1 MICSLLTSRSSRRAV
16 RLATGVA
23 WRYVQSLHTLGRQ
36 SFCDGRGA
44 EGHQTRGLGESTTGV
59 ERGAEG
65 VTSELVLLGS
75 PEVTGLL
82 ELARGSRVPTVKG
95 LAQGVVH
102 GLLDG
107 EALASVV
114 ARPTAQ
120 RTLLRRRRGIRCA
133 EIR

>member
-1 MICSLLTSRSSRRAV
+1 MSLTTA
-16 RLATGVA
+16 AA
-23 WRYVQSLHTLGRQ
+23 KRYVQSLHTLGRQ
-36 SFCDGRGA
+36 SCDGRGA
-44 EGHQTRGLGESTTGV
+44 EGHQTRGLGESTEGV

-82 ELARGSRVPTVKG
+82 ELARGSRVPIAKG

-114 ARPTAQ
+114 ARRTHAK
-120 RTLLRRRRGIRCA
+120 RTLQRRRSSVVCA
-133 EIR
+133 EMH

>member
-1 MICSLLTSRSSRRAV
+1 MSLTTA
-16 RLATGVA
+16 AA
-23 WRYVQSLHTLGRQ
+23 KRYVQSLHTLGRQ

-44 EGHQTRGLGESTTGV
+44 EGHQTRGLGESTKDV

-65 VTSELVLLGS
+65 VTRELVLLGS
-75 PEVTGLL
+75 PEVTGPL

-114 ARPTAQ
+114 ARHPHAQ
-120 RTLLRRRRGIRCA
+120 RTSDGVLASEALRCIERLNEVHYAASFR
-133 EIR
+133 

>member
-1 MICSLLTSRSSRRAV
+1 MTRAV
-16 RLATGVA
+16 CGGMCFRATTGADV
-23 WRYVQSLHTLGRQ
+23 RYVQTLHTLGRQ
-36 SFCDGRGA
+36 SFYDGRGA
-44 EGHQTRGLGESTTGV
+44 EGHQS
-59 ERGAEG
+59 RGAVELTEADEHG
-65 VTSELVLLGS
+65 AEEVTSELLLFGS
-75 PEVTGLL
+75 PDVTGLL
-82 ELARGSRVPTVKG
+82 ELARGSRTPTAKG
-95 LAQGVVH
+95 FAQGVVH

>member
-1 MICSLLTSRSSRRAV
+1 MSLTTA
-16 RLATGVA
+16 AA
-23 WRYVQSLHTLGRQ
+23 KRYVQSLHTLGRQ

-44 EGHQTRGLGESTTGV
+44 EGHQTRGLGESTKGV

-82 ELARGSRVPTVKG
+82 ELARGSRAPTAKG

>member
-1 MICSLLTSRSSRRAV
+1 M
-16 RLATGVA
+16 
-23 WRYVQSLHTLGRQ
+23 
-36 SFCDGRGA
+36 
-44 EGHQTRGLGESTTGV
+44 
-59 ERGAEG
+59 
-65 VTSELVLLGS
+65 
-75 PEVTGLL
+75 TGLL
-82 ELARGSRVPTVKG
+82 ELARGSRAPTAKG